1 MNPRLAIT
9 IGDVNGIGP
18 EIIVKTFQNPE
29 ILEQCWPLIIG
40 SVEAL
45 ERYVRHGDLLA
56 RSIRVSETEL
66 FSSPDR
72 VCILEPSAS
81 PVPDIAPGELSAE
94 AGKFAFECV
103 ELAVRFALAGQVDA
117 IVTCPVSKAAVNM
130 GGYPYAGHTEFLARL
145 CDCADYRMMLVADN
159 LRAVHVTTHLALRD
173 AVEQVTTARV
183 AGTIR
188 LAHQALERLGIDRPR
203 IAVAGLN
210 PHAGEGTLFGTEE
223 EDEIAPAIESARA
236 EGMDVSGP
244 VPPDTVF
251 VQMANGKFDVV
262 VAMYHDQG
270 HIALKLAAFNRTVNI
285 TLGLPIIR
293 TSVGHGT
300 AFDIAGKGI
309 ADPSSLTEAVK
320 LAATMAA
327 RTQQPNR

>member
-1 MNPRLAIT
+1 MKPRLAIT

-18 EIIVKTFQNPE
+18 EIIVKTFENPE
-29 ILEQCWPLIIG
+29 ILEQCRPLIIG
-40 SVEAL
+40 SVGAL
-45 ERYVRHGDLLA
+45 EKYAQHGDLVA
-56 RSIRVSETEL
+56 RSARVSETDL
-66 FSSPDR
+66 SSLPDK
-72 VCILEPSAS
+72 VCILEPSGS
-81 PVPDIAPGELSAE
+81 SIPDVAPGELSADS
-94 AGKFAFECV
+94 GRFAFECV
-103 ELAVRFALAGQVDA
+103 ELAVRLALAGQVDA

-130 GGYPYAGHTEFLARL
+130 GGYAYPGHTEFLAKL

-159 LRAVHVTTHLALRD
+159 LRAVHVTTHLALRN
-173 AVEQVTTARV
+173 AVEKVTTARV

-188 LAHQALERLGIDRPR
+188 LAHQAIERLGIDNPR

-223 EDEIAPAIESARA
+223 RDEIAPAIESARA

-251 VQMANGKFDVV
+251 VQMANGRYDVV

-270 HIALKLAAFNRTVNI
+270 HIALKLAAFNRTVNV
-285 TLGLPIIR
+285 TLGIPIIR

-320 LAATMAA
+320 LAAIMAA
-327 RTQQPNR
+327 GTQQSHR

>member
-9 IGDVNGIGP
+9 IGDINGIGP
-18 EIIVKTFQNPE
+18 EIIVKTFQDPQ
-29 ILEQCWPLIIG
+29 ILEQCLPLIIG
-40 SVEAL
+40 SVCAL
-45 ERYVRHGDLLA
+45 ERYAQHGDLLA
-56 RSIRVSETEL
+56 RSVRVSETEL

-72 VCILEPSAS
+72 ICILEPSGS
-81 PVPDIAPGELSAE
+81 SVPDVAPGELSAE

-103 ELAVRFALAGQVDA
+103 ELAVRLALAGHVDA

-130 GGYPYAGHTEFLARL
+130 GGYTYPGHTEFLAKL
-145 CDCADYRMMLVADN
+145 CDRADYRMMLVADN
-159 LRAVHVTTHLALRD
+159 LRAVHVTTHLPLKD
-173 AVEQVTTARV
+173 AVERVTAARV

-188 LAHQALERLGIDRPR
+188 LAHEALERLGIDSPR

-210 PHAGEGTLFGTEE
+210 PHAGEGSLFGREE
-223 EDEIAPAIESARA
+223 QDEIAPAIESARSQ
-236 EGMDVSGP
+236 GMDVSGP

-251 VQMANGKFDVV
+251 VQMANGQFDVV

-270 HIALKLAAFNRTVNI
+270 HIALKLAAFNRTVNV

-327 RTQQPNR
+327 ST

>member
-1 MNPRLAIT
+1 MNPRVAIT

-29 ILEQCWPLIIG
+29 ILEQCRPLIIG
-40 SVEAL
+40 SVVAF
-45 ERYVRHGDLLA
+45 ERYAQLGDLVA
-56 RSIRVSETEL
+56 RSTRVSETDL
-66 FSSPDR
+66 SSLPDE
-72 VCILEPSAS
+72 VCILEPTGSS
-81 PVPDIAPGELSAE
+81 IPDVAPGKLSAD
-94 AGKFAFECV
+94 AGKFAFQCV
-103 ELAVRFALAGQVDA
+103 ELAVQFALTGQVDA
-117 IVTCPVSKAAVNM
+117 IVTCPVSKTAVNM
-130 GGYPYAGHTEFLARL
+130 GGYGYPGHTEFLAEL

-183 AGTIR
+183 EGTIR
-188 LAHQALERLGIDRPR
+188 LAHQALERLGIDKPR
-203 IAVAGLN
+203 LAVAGLN
-210 PHAGEGTLFGTEE
+210 PHAGEETLFGTEE
-223 EDEIAPAIESARA
+223 QDEIVPAIESARS
-236 EGMDVSGP
+236 EGMNVSGP

-251 VQMANGKFDVV
+251 VQMANGQFDVV

-320 LAATMAA
+320 LAAIMAA
-327 RTQQPNR
+327 KPQVA

>member
-1 MNPRLAIT
+1 MKPRLAIT

-18 EIIVKTFQNPE
+18 EIIVKTFENPE
-29 ILEQCWPLIIG
+29 ILERCRPVIIG
-40 SVEAL
+40 SVAAL
-45 ERYVRHGDLLA
+45 ERYAQHGDLVA
-56 RSIRVSETEL
+56 HSTRVSETDL
-66 FSSPDR
+66 SSPPGQIS
-72 VCILEPSAS
+72 ILEPSGS
-81 PVPDIAPGELSAE
+81 PIPDVAPGELSAD
-94 AGKFAFECV
+94 AGRFAFECV
-103 ELAVRFALAGQVDA
+103 ELAVRFAIAGQVDA
-117 IVTCPVSKAAVNM
+117 IVTCPVSKVAVNM
-130 GGYPYAGHTEFLARL
+130 GGYPYAGHTEFLAKL

-188 LAHQALERLGIDRPR
+188 LAHQALERLGVDNPR

-210 PHAGEGTLFGTEE
+210 PHAGEGTLFGREE
-223 EDEIAPAIESARA
+223 QDEIVPAIESARA
-236 EGMDVSGP
+236 DAMDVSGP

-300 AFDIAGKGI
+300 AFDIAGKGV

-320 LAATMAA
+320 LAAIMVA
-327 RTQQPNR
+327 RTE